1 MAHTLNKEWKNQH
14 IAQHCTSVAFA
25 ESEDAFDTFTSRQQ
39 NTNGFS
45 IDDIFLRKQHLTM
58 SLLSLENPEFLERL
72 ETTNIITTS

>member
-1 MAHTLNKEWKNQH
+1 MAHTLNREWKNQH

-25 ESEDAFDTFTSRQQ
+25 ESEDVFDTFTARQR
-39 NTNGFS
+39 NSNGFS
-45 IDDIFLRKQHLTM
+45 IHDIFLRKHNLTV